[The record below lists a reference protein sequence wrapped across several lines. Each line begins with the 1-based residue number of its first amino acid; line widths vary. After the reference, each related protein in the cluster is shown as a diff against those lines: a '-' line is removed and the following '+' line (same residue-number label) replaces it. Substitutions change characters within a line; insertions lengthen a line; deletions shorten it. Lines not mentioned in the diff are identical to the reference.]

1 MIARQKQSFAAA
13 VDTCATIYAKTLT
26 WMAVKGR
33 FAGNTAS
40 SGACLLKP
48 GDNPASKIGATGM
61 PSYCTHIDSVV
72 ERRLIVDTSSCR
84 SEASD

>member
-13 VDTCATIYAKTLT
+13 VDTCSTIYAKTLT

-48 GDNPASKIGATGM
+48 GDNPASKIGAIGM
-61 PSYCTHIDSVV
+61 PSYCSHIDSVV
-72 ERRLIVDTSSCR
+72 ERRLISSCR